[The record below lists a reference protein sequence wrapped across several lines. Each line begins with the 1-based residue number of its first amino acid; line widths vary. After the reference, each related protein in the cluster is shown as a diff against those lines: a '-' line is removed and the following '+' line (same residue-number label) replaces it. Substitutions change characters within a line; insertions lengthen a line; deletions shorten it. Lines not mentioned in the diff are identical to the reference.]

1 MMRILLR
8 LLFALARTLFRFGVA
23 VLLLMIVI
31 GGVGWWYLDE
41 HLPSPEGLRGV
52 QWQVPLQVYTR
63 DGRLIG
69 EFGEKRRTPLRRSE
83 IPQQMIHAFI
93 ASEDDRFYQHPGVDW
108 QGLVRAAAYLIRTG
122 EKGPGGS
129 TITMQVARNFFLGRE
144 KTYLRKINEILL
156 ALKIE
161 RLFTKDEILELYINK
176 IFLGHRAYGAAAA
189 ALVYYGVPLSDLN
202 LAQMAMIAGLP
213 KAPSRF
219 NPVTNPE
226 RALARRN
233 YVLGRMLEI
242 GYISRLEYDQ
252 AQAEGVSARVHALAV
267 EVEAPYIAEMARAY
281 MEERYGEEAYTAGY
295 KVYTTIE
302 GPLQSAANDALR
314 NALIAYDRRHGYRGP
329 EERAAPAA
337 TVDSGSE
344 SVGSKAP
351 EVVSQASPASA
362 SIIEEAG
369 ADVPAPETPAPDPE
383 DDLQG
388 IPVLGSLHPALVRKV
403 DGEGIE
409 VSVRDIEEPVRVSF
423 ADMQWARPYIT
434 PNRLGRK
441 PKKAADVASPG
452 DIVRLQKK
460 DEGFVLAQI
469 PAVEG
474 ALVSLNPRNG
484 AILSLV
490 GGFDFQRSK
499 FNRATQ
505 AKRQPGSSFKPFV
518 YSAALEAGFTA
529 ASIINDAPVVFDDPS
544 LESAWRP
551 ENYSRKFFGPTRL
564 RTALYKSRNLVS
576 IRLLREMGID
586 RALAHLAKFGF
597 DPDALPH
604 GLSLALGSADL
615 SPLEIASGYAL
626 FANGGHIV
634 IPHFVDRILDIDDET
649 IFTASAP
656 TVCEPSCEPGVV
668 PAPRTLDERNAW
680 LMYSLLRDVIRL
692 GTARKALSLERSDI
706 AGKTG
711 TTNDQRDAW
720 FSGFNADIV
729 ATAWVGFDEQ
739 ASLGNKETGGRA
751 ALPMW
756 IEFME
761 SALADTPPSRSKRP
775 DGIVTVRID
784 PATGMLAPTAQKDAI
799 FESFRKD
806 RVPSQMAEIPLPRP
820 QGSDSDTAA
829 PAPASVTERLF

>member
-1 MMRILLR
+1 MGTMIRITLR
-8 LLFALARTLFRFGVA
+8 LIFALARTLFRFGLAIV
-23 VLLLMIVI
+23 VLLIII
-31 GGVGWWYLDE
+31 GGAGWWYLDQ
-41 HLPSPEGLRGV
+41 HLPSPESLRGV

-83 IPQQMIHAFI
+83 IPQRMIHAFI

-108 QGLVRAAAYLIRTG
+108 QGLVRAAAHLIRTG

-161 RLFTKDEILELYINK
+161 RLFTKDEILELYVNK

-189 ALVYYGVPLSDLN
+189 ALVYYGLPLSDLN

-226 RALARRN
+226 RAIARRN

-242 GYISRLEYDQ
+242 GYIDRLEHDQ
-252 AQAEGVSARVHALAV
+252 AQAKEVTAKVHALAV
-267 EVEAPYIAEMARAY
+267 EVEAPYVAEMARAY
-281 MEERYGEEAYTAGY
+281 MEERYGEDAYTEGY
-295 KVYTTIE
+295 KIYTTIE

-329 EERAAPAA
+329 EGQLASKSEE
-337 TVDSGSE
+337 DSKEE
-344 SVGSKAP
+344 SPQS
-351 EVVSQASPASA
+351 VSQASKSSPAIIDEASA
-362 SIIEEAG
+362 DTRALDTEDALR
-369 ADVPAPETPAPDPE
+369 
-383 DDLQG
+383 DDLRK
-388 IPVLGSLHPALVRKV
+388 IPVLGSLRPALVRKV
-403 DGEGIE
+403 DRDGIE
-409 VSVRDIEEPVRVSF
+409 LSVRDIADPVRVSF
-423 ADMQWARPYIT
+423 ADMKWARAHIT

-460 DEGFVLAQI
+460 DEGFVFSQI

-474 ALVSLNPRNG
+474 ALVSLNPKNG
-484 AILSLV
+484 AIRSLV
-490 GGFDFQRSK
+490 GGFDFRRSK
-499 FNRATQ
+499 FNRTTQ
-505 AKRQPGSSFKPFV
+505 AKRQPGSSFKPFI
-518 YSAALEAGFTA
+518 YSAALEAGFTT

-586 RALAHLAKFGF
+586 HALDHLAKFGF

-615 SPLEIASGYAL
+615 SPLEIASGYAVI
-626 FANGGHIV
+626 ANGGHIV
-634 IPHFVDRILDIDDET
+634 IPHFVDRIVDIDDT
-649 IFTASAP
+649 AIFTASAP
-656 TVCEPSCEPGVV
+656 TVCEPECEAGVV

-680 LMYSLLRDVIRL
+680 LMYSLLRDVIRS
-692 GTARKALSLERSDI
+692 GTARKAQSLGRSDI

-761 SALADTPPSRSKRP
+761 KALANTPPSQLKRP
-775 DGIVTVRID
+775 DRIVTVRID
-784 PATGMLAPTAQKDAI
+784 PATGMLAPAAQKNAI

-806 RVPSQMAEIPLPRP
+806 HVPSQMAEIPLYRP
-820 QGSDSDTAA
+820 AGSTSDTAA

>member
-1 MMRILLR
+1 M
-8 LLFALARTLFRFGVA
+8 A
-23 VLLLMIVI
+23 LLLLLII
-31 GGVGWWYLDE
+31 AGGASWWYLDK
-41 HLPSPEGLRGV
+41 HLPSPESLRGV

-69 EFGEKRRTPLRRSE
+69 EFGEKRRTPLRRAE
-83 IPQQMIHAFI
+83 IPQRMIHAFI

-108 QGLVRAAAYLIRTG
+108 QGLVRAAAHLIRTG

-189 ALVYYGVPLSDLN
+189 SLVYYGLPLSDLN

-226 RALARRN
+226 RAIARRD
-233 YVLGRMLEI
+233 YVLGRMLDI
-242 GYISRLEYDQ
+242 GYISRSEHDK
-252 AQAEGVSARVHALAV
+252 AQAEGVTAKVHALAA

-314 NALIAYDRRHGYRGP
+314 NALLAYDLRHGYRGP
-329 EERAAPAA
+329 EGRLATSISEADSEEEKEAPQ
-337 TVDSGSE
+337 SL
-344 SVGSKAP
+344 
-351 EVVSQASPASA
+351 SQSSNSSSA
-362 SIIEEAG
+362 IIEEAS
-369 ADVPAPETPAPDPE
+369 ANIPAPDPE
-383 DDLQG
+383 DALRDDLG
-388 IPVLGSLHPALVRKV
+388 KIPVLGSLHPALVRKV
-403 DGEGIE
+403 DRDGIE
-409 VSVRDIEEPVRVSF
+409 LSVRDIADPVRVSF
-423 ADMQWARPYIT
+423 ADMEWARPYIT

-441 PKKAADVASPG
+441 PKKAADVASLG

-460 DEGFVLAQI
+460 DEGFVLSQV

-474 ALVSLNPRNG
+474 ALVSLSPKNG

-490 GGFDFQRSK
+490 GGFDFRRSK

-505 AKRQPGSSFKPFV
+505 AKRQPGSSFKPFI

-586 RALAHLAKFGF
+586 HALEHLAKFGF

-615 SPLEIASGYAL
+615 SPLEIASGYAVI
-626 FANGGHIV
+626 ANGGHIV
-634 IPHFVDRILDIDDET
+634 IPHFVDRIVDIDDTT
-649 IFTASAP
+649 IFTSSAP
-656 TVCEPSCEPGVV
+656 TVCEPECEPGVV

-680 LMYSLLRDVIRL
+680 LMYSLLRDVIRS

-761 SALADTPPSRSKRP
+761 TALADTAPSQLKRP
-775 DGIVTVRID
+775 DRIVTVRID

-806 RVPSQMAEIPLPRP
+806 RVPSQMAEIPLQRP
-820 QGSDSDTAA
+820 AGSTSDEAA

>member
-1 MMRILLR
+1 MIRFALR
-8 LLFALARTLFRFGVA
+8 LLFALARTLFRVGLAV
-23 VLLLMIVI
+23 VLLLLVGSGI
-31 GGVGWWYLDE
+31 GWWYLDK
-41 HLPSPEGLRGV
+41 HLPSPESLRGV
-52 QWQVPLQVYTR
+52 QWQVPLQVYTQ

-83 IPQQMIHAFI
+83 IPQRMIHAFI
-93 ASEDDRFYQHPGVDW
+93 ASEDDRFYEHPGVDW
-108 QGLVRAAAYLIRTG
+108 QGLVRAAAYLVRTG

-161 RLFTKDEILELYINK
+161 HLFTKDEILELYINK

-189 ALVYYGVPLSDLN
+189 ALVYYGLPLSDLS

-219 NPVTNPE
+219 NPVANPE

-233 YVLGRMLEI
+233 YVLKRMLDI
-242 GYISRLEYDQ
+242 GYISRIEHDQ
-252 AQAEGVSARVHALAV
+252 AQAQAVTARVHALAV
-267 EVEAPYIAEMARAY
+267 EVEAPYVAEMARAY

-295 KVYTTIE
+295 KVYTTID
-302 GPLQSAANDALR
+302 GTLQSAANRALR

-329 EERAAPAA
+329 EGRMEAKAVEASQEASQTASPSSKSSLAGSDRATAKA
-337 TVDSGSE
+337 SGS
-344 SVGSKAP
+344 AP
-351 EVVSQASPASA
+351 E
-362 SIIEEAG
+362 EALR
-369 ADVPAPETPAPDPE
+369 DR
-383 DDLQG
+383 LRK
-388 IPVLGSLHPALVRKV
+388 IPVLGDLHPALVRKV
-403 DGEGIE
+403 DKEGIE
-409 VSVRDIEEPVRVSF
+409 LSVRDIAEPVRVPF
-423 ADMQWARPYIT
+423 AKMQWARPHIT

-441 PKKAADVASPG
+441 PAKAADVADPG
-452 DIVRLQKK
+452 DIVRLQAQ
-460 DEGFVLAQI
+460 DEGFALAQI

-474 ALVSLNPRNG
+474 ALVALSPKNG

-490 GGFDFQRSK
+490 GGFDFRRSK
-499 FNRATQ
+499 FNRAIQ

-518 YSAALEAGFTA
+518 YSAALERGFTA

-544 LESAWRP
+544 LASAWRP

-586 RALAHLAKFGF
+586 HAVDHLVKFGF
-597 DPDALPH
+597 EADSLPR
-604 GLSLALGSADL
+604 GLSLALGSAVL
-615 SPLEIASGYAL
+615 SPLEIASGYAV
-626 FANGGHIV
+626 FANGGHSV
-634 IPHFVDRILDIDDET
+634 IPNFVDRIVDIDEKT

-656 TVCEPSCEPGVV
+656 TVCEPECAPGVV
-668 PAPRTLDERNAW
+668 TAARALDERNAW
-680 LMYSLLRDVIRL
+680 LMYSMLRDVIRV
-692 GTARKALSLERSDI
+692 GTGRKALSLERSDI

-729 ATAWVGFDEQ
+729 ATAWVGFDEHGP
-739 ASLGNKETGGRA
+739 LGNKETGGRA

-761 SALADTPPSRSKRP
+761 TALADTPSSRLKRP
-775 DGIVTVRID
+775 DGIVTLRID
-784 PATGMLAPTAQKDAI
+784 PATGLLAPAGQKNAI
-799 FESFRKD
+799 FENFR
-806 RVPSQMAEIPLPRP
+806 RALVPSQVAEIPLSPSTDETS
-820 QGSDSDTAA
+820 GTTS
-829 PAPASVTERLF
+829 PAPSSVTERLF